1 MIRTIWVFILAFI
14 VDRASKIWALEWLAK
29 QPGGQFALWPNVLH
43 LRYVENRGISF
54 SLLAGNP
61 WLLAALSLAA
71 MILVVLA
78 LRAALNKGEG
88 ENMLLWLLLAGG
100 VGNMVDRLLY
110 GYVIDFFEI
119 RLFRFAI
126 FNVADVCLTIAGV
139 ILIFYLLGAPRMRQ
153 RESGSDDASDDD
165 DLTLLNDAQGAFV
178 ADATDAHV
186 EPVIAEIV
194 RQDAQDLA
202 DEPVAEVVQETQQDT
217 SDVAEQAHTV
227 AAQASE
233 PALEAKAPVLEADD
247 VQPIHHVVHKTKLV
261 IGDDEPVVEAAQKA
275 EQAVRADADAAKEA
289 VSVSV
294 EKAAETAEQ
303 VVHAEA
309 EAAKEAVSASVEK
322 VAEKAQETVA
332 EVKEAVVETQAVI
345 KEEAK
350 EVVAP
355 VKKATAKAKK
365 SAKTASANAAPVLKQ
380 VAQAVAAPVD
390 DAVADV
396 AAMLSGVIA
405 EADPVEQIVKRI
417 VSSVEPH
424 VSSVQETASR
434 IVQEVK
440 AAAVAPDQAQEI
452 IQRVIEA
459 MRPRIIAAQNAA
471 AAEVKS
477 VASQLAPGT
486 QAANSK
492 KTIESAKLAP
502 AQKSAK
508 KRASSTSRKSGGSV
522 RKAAH
527 KVVRVEETVSETPVT
542 LVSEPLVI
550 AADSWAFPRR
560 W

>member
-61 WLLAALSLAA
+61 WLLAVLSLAA
-71 MILVVLA
+71 MVLVVIA

-139 ILIFYLLGAPRMRQ
+139 ILIFYLLGAPRTRQ
-153 RESGSDDASDDD
+153 REEDDD
-165 DLTLLNDAQGAFV
+165 DDFSYASGEGGDMLIAESANDAAL
-178 ADATDAHV
+178 ALDTTDAHT
-186 EPVIAEIV
+186 EPIVAEV
-194 RQDAQDLA
+194 VHHDAQALA
-202 DEPVAEVVQETQQDT
+202 DEPVEE
-217 SDVAEQAHTV
+217 
-227 AAQASE
+227 
-233 PALEAKAPVLEADD
+233 LADD
-247 VQPIHHVVHKTKLV
+247 VEQVNADVTADVDEVREQAEKASVAVVTDAPVVQPDSMQPVHHVVRKTKLV
-261 IGDDEPVVEAAQKA
+261 IGEDEPVAEAAPEAVETEVVATEEAKQVVAETEPVIAEAQEVAVEA
-275 EQAVRADADAAKEA
+275 EQAV
-289 VSVSV
+289 
-294 EKAAETAEQ
+294 AE
-303 VVHAEA
+303 
-309 EAAKEAVSASVEK
+309 
-322 VAEKAQETVA
+322 AQETVA
-332 EVKEAVVETQAVI
+332 PQPTEAAQTVVESPVEPKRVEKA
-345 KEEAK
+345 
-350 EVVAP
+350 AP
-355 VKKATAKAKK
+355 KKPASKTKK
-365 SAKTASANAAPVLKQ
+365 STKSRPVAAPVVTQ
-380 VAQAVAAPVD
+380 VAQAVAAAPVD
-390 DAVADV
+390 ETVADV
-396 AAMLSGVIA
+396 EALLKGVIA

-417 VSSVEPH
+417 VSTVEPH

-440 AAAVAPDQAQEI
+440 AAAVAPEQAQEI

-471 AAEVKS
+471 NAEVKS

-486 QAANSK
+486 QAAADGK
-492 KTIESAKLAP
+492 KIVESAKLAP
-502 AQKSAK
+502 AKVSAK
-508 KRASSTSRKSGGSV
+508 KRVSSAARKSGGSV
-522 RKAAH
+522 RKATR
-527 KVVRVEETVSETPVT
+527 KVTALEEPMEDAPVVVT
-542 LVSEPLVI
+542 GDTIAI
-550 AADSWAFPRR
+550 AADTWAFPRR